1 MLRTKGSHNYGF
13 QPSLFRDGV
22 LASLVA
28 IFTGA
33 FEFLAAFLIWPAT
46 AIVGA
51 LIRWQWPASYYVLG
65 FLVVAPV
72 MLGALLWV
80 LSKQHEKGMAIHI
93 TTVAG
98 LVSGLLF
105 YIDLWG
111 WTKFAI
117 FLMVCGVP
125 LLCLTLAI
133 RIVMQNKR
141 EKGLDH
147 IFDQAGVP
155 GANMKIHKHEG
166 KTL

>member
-46 AIVGA
+46 AIVAG
-51 LIRWQWPASYYVLG
+51 IMRYVWPGSYYVLG

-72 MLGALLWV
+72 MLGALLWA
-80 LSKQHEKGMAIHI
+80 LSHEHERGMAIHI
-93 TTVAG
+93 TTVSVLLAA
-98 LVSGLLF
+98 LLF
-105 YIDLWG
+105 IIDLFG
-111 WTKFAI
+111 WSHFAI
-117 FLMVCGVP
+117 FLLVCGVP

-155 GANMKIHKHEG
+155 GANMKIHRHVEE
-166 KTL
+166 

>member
-13 QPSLFRDGV
+13 QPSLFRDGI

-46 AIVGA
+46 AIVA
-51 LIRWQWPASYYVLG
+51 WLMRFEWPASYYVLG
-65 FLVVAPV
+65 FLVVAPI
-72 MLGALLWV
+72 MLGALLWT
-80 LSKQHEKGMAIHI
+80 LAGGHEKGMAIHI
-93 TTVAG
+93 TTVSVLIAT
-98 LVSGLLF
+98 LLF
-105 YIDLWG
+105 VIDLFG
-111 WTKFAI
+111 WSHFAI
-117 FLMVCGVP
+117 FVLVCGVP

-155 GANMKIHKHEG
+155 GANMKIHRHMED
-166 KTL
+166 